1 MISILGCPWLPLPPC
16 LPSSSPFMISILGCS
31 WLPLPPCPPSFV
43 FQPCLC
49 SLLPL
54 PPRLPSLFFGNAIW
68 GLCRYNYRD
77 DLKVFLGRKRSLFS
91 FLLGL
96 EDCLCG
102 LSRVTSAQSSDAR
115 NYFYW
120 PFENTDNA
128 VCPTTSRCV
137 KTPSD
142 SNGLSFLNQNQNGN

>member
-68 GLCRYNYRD
+68 GLCRYNF
-77 DLKVFLGRKRSLFS
+77 LKSSSREDRREGAKRVPKEKFSSIALAPLEVHGSLTCLLWFCLGCCRGSPSLLMKKRRKP
-91 FLLGL
+91 LL
-96 EDCLCG
+96 DAPTHTPK
-102 LSRVTSAQSSDAR
+102 TS
-115 NYFYW
+115 
-120 PFENTDNA
+120 EN
-128 VCPTTSRCV
+128 
-137 KTPSD
+137 
-142 SNGLSFLNQNQNGN
+142 